1 MKKNKIKNDSEMLEL
16 DELDLESDNPNPSD
30 NELKAIESE
39 NAIINTI
46 SAPKGS
52 TDIIKSY
59 FYEIGKFNL
68 LSREDEIELCETL
81 KSSDPNSEE
90 YTYARE
96 TLINSNLRLVVYVAK
111 KFINPKIDFMDLIQ
125 EGNLGLIKAIEK
137 FDISKGFRFSTYA
150 TYWIKQ
156 AISRAI
162 TNQSRTIRIPAYM
175 IEKMN
180 KLNRLTKEYEGKTGR
195 EIDLQTL
202 SKLSGFSISEI
213 EYINSLK
220 SQNPTSLETPI
231 GDDDSTFGDFVED
244 NEEESPAEFVSRTN
258 KRELVE
264 QILSQNLTERENKI
278 MRLRYGFNEDEY
290 AMTLEEIGEILGLS
304 RERVRQIEAICLK
317 KLKLPLEQV
326 Q

>member
-180 KLNRLTKEYEGKTGR
+180 KLNRLTKEYEGKAGR

>member
-1 MKKNKIKNDSEMLEL
+1 MKKNKIKNKINEELEP
-16 DELDLESDNPNPSD
+16 E
-30 NELKAIESE
+30 NELEPETSQLEAIEKE
-39 NAIINTI
+39 NAITTI
-46 SAPKGS
+46 VSPPKGT

-68 LSREDEIELCETL
+68 LTREDEVELFGIL
-81 KSSDPNSEE
+81 DSSEPDSQE
-90 YTYARE
+90 YADARE

-111 KFINPKIDFMDLIQ
+111 KYINPKIDFMDLIQ

-180 KLNRLTKEYEGKTGR
+180 KLNKLTKEYEGKTGR
-195 EIDLQTL
+195 EIDLKTL

-220 SQNPTSLETPI
+220 AQNPTSLETPI
-231 GDDDSTFGDFVED
+231 GEDDSTFGDFVED
-244 NEEESPAEFVSRTN
+244 TREETPTEFVNRTN
-258 KRELVE
+258 KRELIE
-264 QILSQNLTERENKI
+264 QIMAENLTERENTI
-278 MRLRYGFNEDEY
+278 MRLRYGFNENQY
-290 AMTLEEIGEILGLS
+290 AMTLEEIGEIVGLS

-317 KLKLPLEQV
+317 KLKLPLEQIL